1 MKRSF
6 LFPALILMSAFPL
19 TAAHAADATSFNPTT
34 VKVTAKPI
42 SSIPVGTII
51 SWPVAQNPADWQNP
65 DGSYNWLECNGQT
78 ISQTAYPELVA
89 LLGGR
94 VPDLRGLFLRGYGSQ
109 SHAQNNGSTVGVTS
123 TTHASGALGQ
133 VQGDAARRTFGSFP
147 SVYLWGWGAA
157 ELAGMAYA
165 QADGPMRV
173 MAGYSHDYSS
183 GSGQTGTTWGL
194 DSASITPTA
203 SENRPVNQA
212 VRYLVR
218 ARP

>member
-1 MKRSF
+1 MKRFF
-6 LFPALILMSAFPL
+6 LFPVLILMSALPL
-19 TAAHAADATSFNPTT
+19 TTHAADATSFDPTL

-65 DGSYNWLECNGQT
+65 DGSFNWLECNGQT
-78 ISQTAYPELVA
+78 ISQAAYPELFA

-133 VQGDAARRTFGSFP
+133 VQGDAIRNARGWMSMFSNMDKQPEGVFSSDFTHLPVGAVNLD
-147 SVYLWGWGAA
+147 VYTNWDNLVF
-157 ELAGMAYA
+157 
-165 QADGPMRV
+165 DISRV
-173 MAGYSHDYSS
+173 V
-183 GSGQTGTTWGL
+183 
-194 DSASITPTA
+194 PT
-203 SENRPVNQA
+203 STEIRPVNVA
-212 VRYLVR
+212 VRYFVR